1 MDSQRGTAS
10 GKNRLIYASSCINL
24 YSHHSAMVTKPT
36 KTKPAAPP
44 ASGSSLT
51 VLNASDVDQ
60 VISQLD
66 LGLAL
71 ESQQKVFT
79 AFSNGSDDIQVPH
92 RSTLTTATQSTL
104 VMPSRAGDLVGC
116 KFVGVPKEGSDGL
129 SGTTVVLDDKT
140 GKVKGV
146 INARKLTAL
155 RNACGKSDGPILT
168 AVS

>member
-1 MDSQRGTAS
+1 MFNLQRGTAS
-10 GKNRLIYASSCINL
+10 GKNRLIYASFCINL
-24 YSHHSAMVTKPT
+24 YSHHSAMVTKSP
-36 KTKPAAPP
+36 KAKPAAPS

-51 VLNASDVDQ
+51 VLNASDVDK

-66 LGLAL
+66 LELAL

-92 RSTLTTATQSTL
+92 RSTLTTPTQSTL
-104 VMPSRAGDLVGC
+104 VMPSRAGDLAGC
-116 KFVGVPKEGSDGL
+116 KFVGVPNKGSDGL
-129 SGTTVVLDDKT
+129 SGTTVVLDEKT

-155 RNACGKSDGPILT
+155 RNACGKST
-168 AVS
+168 RRY

>member
-1 MDSQRGTAS
+1 
-10 GKNRLIYASSCINL
+10 
-24 YSHHSAMVTKPT
+24 MVTKPT
-36 KTKPAAPP
+36 KTKSAAAPT
-44 ASGSSLT
+44 SGYSLT
-51 VLNASDVDQ
+51 VLNASDVDK

-66 LGLAL
+66 LELAL

-92 RSTLTTATQSTL
+92 RSTLTTAAQSTL

-116 KFVGVPKEGSDGL
+116 KFVGVPNEGSDGL

-140 GKVKGV
+140 GKVKGL

-155 RNACGKSDGPILT
+155 RNAFGESTRPTLT
-168 AVS
+168 